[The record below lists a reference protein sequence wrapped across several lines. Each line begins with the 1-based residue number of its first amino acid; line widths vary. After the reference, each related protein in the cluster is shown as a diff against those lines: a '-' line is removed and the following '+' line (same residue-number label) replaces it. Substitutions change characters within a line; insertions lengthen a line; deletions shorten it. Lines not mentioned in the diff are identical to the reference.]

1 MTWHADVSPAVSL
14 SPCSS
19 TNYLSLNM
27 RTGIAAV
34 YILALA
40 ALACASDVV
49 DLNPSNFKNKVLDS
63 DEVWLVE
70 FFGE

>member
-1 MTWHADVSPAVSL
+1 
-14 SPCSS
+14 
-19 TNYLSLNM
+19 M